1 MKTSLRIKKTEINLN
16 KTEFKSTV
24 TNLNNIFIGS
34 MIIAVV
40 LFSIWMWK
48 VFSFWLFV
56 IPVSYILL
64 CYVGRFIKENYFQNI
79 KELQQ

>member
-34 MIIAVV
+34 MIVSIV
-40 LFSIWMWK
+40 LFSIWLWK
-48 VFSFWLFV
+48 VFSFWLIV

-79 KELQQ
+79 KELQS